1 MISKEDIKHVA
12 SLAKLEFTEEELAK
26 FTTQMDEIIE
36 MANQLG
42 EVDVAEV
49 APTTQVVAEHNVFRE
64 DVIVQGE
71 SRAVLLQ
78 NVPESQD
85 GFIKVPTIID
95 KDEDED

>member
-12 SLAKLEFTEEELAK
+12 TLAKLEFTDEELEK
-26 FTTQMDEIIE
+26 FTAQMDDIID

-42 EVDVAEV
+42 EVDVQNV
-49 APTTQVVAEHNVFRE
+49 APTTQVVAEKNVFRE
-64 DVIVQGE
+64 DVIVKGE
-71 SRAVLLQ
+71 SRDDLFK

-95 KDEDED
+95 KDGD